1 MKKSNALDQ
10 AAQATDRISPVKAQP
25 SSERI
30 SDPLLRQF
38 SNVDSS
44 ISSSLA
50 VIEELT
56 EKMANCY
63 LDTVMKK
70 TILEKQSIV
79 LQSIVMKDRLEQQ
92 KIKAQQK
99 ASMLAK
105 LRLEYEQLLQTR
117 ISQNARQHPNEGFQI
132 SFKSA
137 NYYIFLSFI
146 ALPILAVYLAMSM
159 ILSNKL

>member
-1 MKKSNALDQ
+1 MKKSNALDL
-10 AAQATDRISPVKAQP
+10 ATQATDRVSPVKAQP
-25 SSERI
+25 SQDRI

-38 SNVDSS
+38 SSVDSS

-50 VIEELT
+50 VVEELT
-56 EKMANCY
+56 EKLANCY
-63 LDTVMKK
+63 MDTLMKK

-99 ASMLAK
+99 ASILAK
-105 LRLEYEQLLQTR
+105 LRLEYDQLLQTR

-132 SFKSA
+132 SYKSV
-137 NYYIFLSFI
+137 NYYLFVSFI
-146 ALPILAVYLAMSM
+146 ALPLLAVYLAMSM